1 MKKGTGSLGSLMKTG
16 KVKKILGAAFLSATL
31 MFSLPHTGQAVGKG
45 AHGPDIYVIQG
56 MLKSLGSYSGQI
68 NGYYDDVTVRGVKH
82 YQKKHGL
89 PVTGNV
95 DNRTFQSIVYSYDSV
110 KSGKRG
116 QGGGKGHGG
125 GTGQGGGKGH
135 GGGAGQGGGKGHG
148 GGAGQGGGGKGHGGG
163 AGQGG
168 GMGGG
173 AGQGGGMGGGAGQGG
188 GMGGGAGQG

>member
-1 MKKGTGSLGSLMKTG
+1 MKTG
-16 KVKKILGAAFLSATL
+16 KVKKIIGAAILSVTL
-31 MFSLPHTGQAVGKG
+31 MFSLPHTGLAVGKG

-95 DNRTFQSIVYSYDSV
+95 DNRTLQSIVYSYDSI
-110 KSGKRG
+110 KTGKGGHRGGKG
-116 QGGGKGHGG
+116 QGGGKGI
-125 GTGQGGGKGH
+125 
-135 GGGAGQGGGKGHG
+135 GGGAGQGGGKGIG
-148 GGAGQGGGGKGHGGG
+148 GGAGQGGGGIGGG

-173 AGQGGGMGGGAGQGG
+173 AGQG
-188 GMGGGAGQG
+188 

>member
-1 MKKGTGSLGSLMKTG
+1 MIIGIGSLGSLMKTG
-16 KVKKILGAAFLSATL
+16 KVKKIIGAALLSVTL
-31 MFSLPHTGQAVGKG
+31 MFSLPHTGLAVGKG

-95 DNRTFQSIVYSYDSV
+95 DNRTFQSIVYSYDNI
-110 KSGKRG
+110 KTGKRG
-116 QGGGKGHGG
+116 H
-125 GTGQGGGKGH
+125 GGGKGH
-135 GGGAGQGGGKGHG
+135 GGGAGHGGGKGIG
-148 GGAGQGGGGKGHGGG
+148 GGAGQGGGKGIGGGAGQGGGKGIGGG

-173 AGQGGGMGGGAGQGG
+173 AGQGGGMGGRAGQGG
-188 GMGGGAGQG
+188 GMGGGAG